1 MDSKTKKI
9 AITGML
15 CAIAYVLVM
24 VVRIPIVLFL

>member
-15 CAIAYVLVM
+15 CAIAYVMVLVGES
-24 VVRIPIVLFL
+24 LLYSF